1 MRHRTVQD
9 VNRDERQEVIHE
21 AAATAE
27 TREAMQVSHHRT
39 DISVIELRAQH
50 MANKENQSDV
60 TNVTKLV
67 ILLEIAG
74 LVVKEQAK

>member
-1 MRHRTVQD
+1 
-9 VNRDERQEVIHE
+9 
-21 AAATAE
+21 
-27 TREAMQVSHHRT
+27 
-39 DISVIELRAQH
+39 